1 MAQGKPIRVGIM
13 GFGRT
18 GRQIYELAS
27 RSSDVEVVAVAD
39 IGKPEIL
46 HYLLGSEVQEPERHQ
61 LRGNFL
67 VTGFARACCRLTGLR
82 KCPGCFGVDMVI
94 VHWQVPET
102 NYMQGI

>member
-1 MAQGKPIRVGIM
+1 MAQGKPVRVGIM

-46 HYLLGSEVQEPERHQ
+46 HYLLSSEVKEPSGTSCRAISWST
-61 LRGNFL
+61 LRS
-67 VTGFARACCRLTGLR
+67 AHACCRLTGPR
-82 KCPGCFGVDMVI
+82 KCPGMSLASI
-94 VHWQVPET
+94 W
-102 NYMQGI
+102 